1 MGPIARASL
10 GIASALLLAAAGCG
24 DNDDDDG
31 GTAPTGDAGGGS
43 TTVNV
48 DDNFFEPE
56 SAEVAAGDT
65 VTWEW
70 VGNEP
75 HNVNADD
82 FKSDIQQ
89 EGTFEHTFE
98 EAGSYDYVCTI
109 HPGMEGTIEV
119 S

>member
-10 GIASALLLAAAGCG
+10 GLASALLLAAAGCG
-24 DNDDDDG
+24 DTDDDDSSSG
-31 GTAPTGDAGGGS
+31 EEGGGS

-48 DDNFFEPE
+48 DDNVFEPE
-56 SAEVAAGDT
+56 SVEVATGDT

-70 VGNEP
+70 VGSEP

-82 FKSDIQQ
+82 FQSDIQQ

-98 EAGSYDYVCTI
+98 EAGSYDYVCTV
-109 HPGMEGTIEV
+109 HPGMAGTIEV